1 MIENNSGFM
10 IEAYGLAKLF
20 GSHAA
25 LRSVDLKVGKGECVA
40 ILGPNGAGKT
50 TLIKVLATLAKTSGG
65 KVRLAGFDIA
75 KNAVQIRR
83 QIGVVSHQTFL
94 YDNLTAYENLKF
106 YGKMYD
112 VPDLEE
118 RIFEV
123 IEQVRLTTRIHDLVR
138 VFSRGMQQRLS
149 IARAILHDPPI
160 LLLDEPETGLDQRST
175 AMLSE
180 LLKKLIAGN
189 RTVLMTTHNLEW
201 CLELGN
207 RVMVLDRGR
216 ITYEETGHNLGLVE
230 LRENYNRHTGVA
242 S

>member
-1 MIENNSGFM
+1 MIENNNTFM
-10 IEAYGLAKLF
+10 IDVRRLAKSF
-20 GSHAA
+20 GSHTA
-25 LRSVDLKVGKGECVA
+25 LRSVDLEVGKGECVA

-50 TLIKVLATLAKTSGG
+50 TLIKVLATLAKASGG
-65 KVRLAGFDIA
+65 KVRLAGFDIT

-83 QIGVVSHQTFL
+83 QIGVVSHQPFL

-112 VPDLEE
+112 VPDLEG

-123 IEQVRLTTRIHDLVR
+123 IEQVGLATRIHDLVQI
-138 VFSRGMQQRLS
+138 FSRGMQQRLS

-160 LLLDEPETGLDQRST
+160 LLFDEPETGLDQRST

-201 CLELGN
+201 CLELGD
-207 RVMVLDRGR
+207 RVMVLHRGR
-216 ITYEETGHNLGLVE
+216 ITYEETGQNLGLTE

>member
-1 MIENNSGFM
+1 M
-10 IEAYGLAKLF
+10 IEAQGLAKSF

-25 LRSVDLKVGKGECVA
+25 LRSVDLKISKGECVA

-50 TLIKVLATLAKTSGG
+50 TLIKVLATLAKASGG
-65 KVRLAGFDIA
+65 KVRLAGFDIT

-94 YDNLTAYENLKF
+94 YDNLTAYENMKF

-112 VPDLEE
+112 VPDLKG

-123 IEQVRLTTRIHDLVR
+123 IEQVGLTTRIHDLVR

-180 LLKKLIAGN
+180 LLKKSIEGN

-201 CLELGN
+201 CLQLGN
-207 RVMVLDRGR
+207 RVMVLHQGK
-216 ITYEETGHNLGLVE
+216 ITYEESGQNLGLAD
-230 LRENYNRHTGVA
+230 LRENYNRYTGVT